1 MIRSTI
7 LFTLV
12 VLLAFFGYFFLN
24 QPQTKPTDER
34 AKQAA
39 MRVGDLVLEE
49 GQAGVIRM
57 NIVANLGVDTARFLH
72 VYCNNGRVLIYGLAP
87 EGVTADALTQIARQM
102 PNAQHVDVQITPR
115 PDYVAALGATG
126 DGAGEMPAVD
136 STQPPQPVAAPE
148 RDRPSRRRER

>member
-7 LFTLV
+7 LITLV
-12 VLLAFFGYFFLN
+12 ILLGLFGYFFLN
-24 QPQTKPTDER
+24 EPQTNSSDQR

-57 NIVANLGVDTARFLH
+57 NIIANLGVETARFLH

-87 EGVTADALTQIARQM
+87 EGVTAESLTQIARQI
-102 PNAQHVDVQITPR
+102 PNAQQVEVLISPR
-115 PDYVAALGATG
+115 PSYVTPLAASGSDSANSSAAETN
-126 DGAGEMPAVD
+126 DTPPPA
-136 STQPPQPVAAPE
+136 PAPTE
-148 RDRPSRRRER
+148 RQRPSRRK